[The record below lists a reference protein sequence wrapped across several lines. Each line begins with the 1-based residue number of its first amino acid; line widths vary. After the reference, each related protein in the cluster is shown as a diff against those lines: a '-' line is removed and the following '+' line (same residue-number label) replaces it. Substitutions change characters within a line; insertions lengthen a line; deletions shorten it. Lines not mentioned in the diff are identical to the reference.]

1 MSVSPLSPSDSMM
14 RSPDTTRMSDPVR
27 RSLTLNDK
35 IHLKQLGTATK
46 MDPPFG
52 GSRQFRALL
61 ALEFPLPGQA
71 SQYCLFFKTPTQ
83 FTAYQSTLDT
93 GHCQGREQ

>member
-61 ALEFPLPGQA
+61 ALEFPLPGHA
-71 SQYCLFFKTPTQ
+71 PHFFFTTPTQ
-83 FTAYQSTLDT
+83 FTAYQSALDT